1 MVDNQNG
8 HRYCKKNM
16 KTSGQKKWSE
26 KVVRK
31 GVQVTETPMI
41 FGIRL
46 EENIKICGVIGW
58 EHDFWYSVRDAIIW
72 SNNRTTWC

>member
-31 GVQVTETPMI
+31 GGQVTETPI
-41 FGIRL
+41 
-46 EENIKICGVIGW
+46 
-58 EHDFWYSVRDAIIW
+58 
-72 SNNRTTWC
+72 